1 MILED
6 NISLNNETTMPRYG
20 FGTWFIERQ
29 DALDAVHKALNLGY
43 RRIDVD
49 ADFPNLTEIGKALA
63 GTSKQVIIGVK
74 LPTKVNENNVE
85 SVIDNLLA
93 ALRLSSVDMLLLR
106 KGKTWAATRSTWQA
120 LVRMVTTGKVS
131 ALGVVDFKK
140 EDIQRLAQESLA
152 YPMVNQAVVRIGQT
166 PAGLLRYDDD
176 HDIVTEAYSA
186 VPHGLALKAP
196 VVAEIA
202 DKYGVSITRLCLRYD
217 WQLGLAMWRQTT
229 NTAHM
234 KENADIDF
242 EISDQDM
249 QILKRLQVVE

>member
-1 MILED
+1 MILEE
-6 NISLNNETTMPRYG
+6 NILLNNGIKMPRYG
-20 FGTWFIERQ
+20 FGTWFIERK
-29 DALDAVHKALNLGY
+29 DTMVAVQNAIDLGY

-63 GTSKQVIIGVK
+63 GTSKQVFVGVK
-74 LPTKVNENNVE
+74 LPTKVSENNVE
-85 SVIDNLLA
+85 SIIDNLLA
-93 ALRLSSVDMLLLR
+93 ALRLGSVDMLLLR
-106 KGKTWAATRSTWQA
+106 KGQTWSVTRSTWQV
-120 LVRMVTTGKVS
+120 LVRLAKTDKVS

-140 EDIQRLAQESLA
+140 EEIQRLGQESLA

-166 PAGLLRYDDD
+166 PADLLRYDDVN
-176 HDIVTEAYSA
+176 DIVTEAYSP

-249 QILKRLQVVE
+249 QTLKRLQVVE